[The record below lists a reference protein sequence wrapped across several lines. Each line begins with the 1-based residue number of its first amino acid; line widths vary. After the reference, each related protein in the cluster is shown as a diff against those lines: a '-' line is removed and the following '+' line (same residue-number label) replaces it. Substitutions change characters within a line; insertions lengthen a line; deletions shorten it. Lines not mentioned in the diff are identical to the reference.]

1 MQEAGIYYSREAS
14 GKIFLKNREE
24 NTRYIRQ
31 VALPEI
37 GKSGQEKLALSKV
50 LIVGLGGL
58 GSPAALY
65 LAGAGIG
72 RLGLCDIDRVEES
85 NLPRQILYYQAD
97 IDKPKV
103 EAARDRLTA
112 YAPALETDLFSQG
125 FIEDEPGDEILSRY
139 DLILDCSDNQPCRYL
154 INKRARSLGIPVV
167 YAAIHRF
174 EGQIAVFNGKSGPCY
189 NCLFPQKSNT
199 AMIPD
204 CAQAGVIGVL
214 PGIIGCHQALEALK
228 IILALGDPLDGKLL
242 IFNALNLDTRKI
254 KIKKEPLCEVCSEVL
269 EEDEP
274 KQDSKKG
281 FQCGSI
287 SARELKS
294 LIRGDESEIILLDVR
309 RPEEYL
315 LERIEGSVTLPLDE
329 LDDRIESLDK
339 TESYVLYCR
348 SGARSRLACERM
360 VSAGFGRV
368 RNLTGG
374 YLAWSALEQA

>member
-1 MQEAGIYYSREAS
+1 MLDAGFTIAEKHQRRP
-14 GKIFLKNREE
+14 FLKNNEKS
-24 NTRYIRQ
+24 TRYLRQ

-37 GKSGQEKLALSKV
+37 GRRGQQKLAQTKV
-50 LIVGLGGL
+50 LVVGLGGL

-85 NLPRQILYYQAD
+85 NLPRQVLYSHED

-103 EAARDRLTA
+103 EAAKHRLTA
-112 YAPALETDLFSQG
+112 YAPELETELFADG
-125 FIEDEPGDEILSRY
+125 FTEAEPSDEILKNY

-154 INKRARSLGIPVV
+154 INRRARTLGISVV

-174 EGQIAVFNGKSGPCY
+174 EGQVAVFNGRGGPCY

-199 AMIPD
+199 AMVPD

-228 IILALGDPLDGKLL
+228 IILELGESLEGRLL
-242 IFNALNLDTRKI
+242 LFNALNLDVRKL
-254 KIKKEPLCEVCSEVL
+254 KIPEEPLCEVCGTETKAESE
-269 EEDEP
+269 
-274 KQDSKKG
+274 QISKKRSR
-281 FQCGSI
+281 CGSI
-287 SARELKS
+287 SASELRRA
-294 LIRGDESEIILLDVR
+294 IAGDESEIILLDVR
-309 RPEEYL
+309 QPEEYL

-339 TESYVLYCR
+339 DKSYVLYCR
-348 SGARSRLACERM
+348 SGARSRLACERL
-360 VSAGFGRV
+360 VSAGFQRV
-368 RNLTGG
+368 KNLTGG
-374 YLAWSALEQA
+374 YLAWSALEPV

>member
-1 MQEAGIYYSREAS
+1 M
-14 GKIFLKNREE
+14 KNREE
-24 NTRYIRQ
+24 STRYIRQ

-37 GKSGQEKLALSKV
+37 GKRGQLRLARSQV

-65 LAGAGIG
+65 LAGAGVG

-85 NLPRQILYYQAD
+85 NLPRQILYNQKD

-103 EAARDRLTA
+103 EAARTRLTA
-112 YAPALETDLFSQG
+112 YAPELETDLFPEG
-125 FIEDEPGDEILSRY
+125 FTEDEPGDDILSRY

-154 INKRARSLGIPVV
+154 INRRARSLGIPVV

-228 IILALGDPLDGKLL
+228 SILAFGDSLDGKLL
-242 IFNALNLDTRKI
+242 IFNALNLDTRKV

-269 EEDEP
+269 EQDESR
-274 KQDSKKG
+274 QDSKKS
-281 FQCGSI
+281 FLCGSI
-287 SARELKS
+287 SALELKS
-294 LIRGDESEIILLDVR
+294 LLRGDESEIILLDVR

-315 LERIEGSVTLPLDE
+315 LERIEGSITLPLDE
-329 LDDRIESLDK
+329 LDDRLESLDK
-339 TESYVLYCR
+339 DGSYVLYCR

-360 VSAGFGRV
+360 VSAGFRNV
-368 RNLTGG
+368 KNLTGG
-374 YLAWSALEQA
+374 YLAWSAFEQA